1 VASLPDHEQLF
12 ALALLPNVNS
22 GRSQKDHFMQ
32 TAVIG
37 AGLAGLNGARLPQL
51 HDNTGNKPT

>member
-1 VASLPDHEQLF
+1 
-12 ALALLPNVNS
+12 
-22 GRSQKDHFMQ
+22 MQ

-51 HDNTGNKPT
+51 QNNTGNKPT